1 MAVKIP
7 FTYRFDFEYG
17 KMQQLSPRIRRVIAN
32 NPGAF
37 SFTGTGTFI
46 IGRGKVAMIDPGPLM
61 EEHIE
66 AILDGIKGEEVT
78 HILITH
84 THMDH
89 SPAARIIKERT
100 GAKTYGYGP
109 HGEGKREQGV
119 KVEEGGDMDFIPD
132 VKVTHGEIIKGHGW
146 NLEAVY

>member
-1 MAVKIP
+1 MLTLPTRLEDPDMAVKIP

-109 HGEGKREQGV
+109 HGEGKREQA
-119 KVEEGGDMDFIPD
+119 KI
-132 VKVTHGEIIKGHGW
+132 
-146 NLEAVY
+146 LY